1 MLEKIKNFILTRL
14 RTVCIF
20 ESKKNKKLIK
30 YKNFSLKK
38 YNSFNLIK
46 NTELKNILLKEKK
59 IKRFDFK
66 QILLVLYYKKVFV
79 CMGWMYEGSSWHVTE
94 VNKRIDIKNKLL
106 LYDFF
111 TKKKFRNKGF
121 YSKTLNLIKNS
132 KTRKVFLIYCL
143 KSNIASKIG
152 ILKSNFELK
161 SELK

>member
-1 MLEKIKNFILTRL
+1 
-14 RTVCIF
+14 
-20 ESKKNKKLIK
+20 
-30 YKNFSLKK
+30 
-38 YNSFNLIK
+38 
-46 NTELKNILLKEKK
+46 
-59 IKRFDFK
+59 
-66 QILLVLYYKKVFV
+66 
-79 CMGWMYEGSSWHVTE
+79 MGWMYEGSSWHVTE